1 MSTYYKPSN
10 DNLDNFKDR
19 INNYEQQPEEKV
31 WLNIEKQLNKKPFPF
46 KALSLIGMGV
56 ILFAV
61 AYMIF
66 APNKNQTQ
74 NTLIQKEETKA
85 VSKNTNITTLINNII
100 SFENNITKKHISSTN
115 NTHQPPIVQ
124 IENTPIVENT
134 TEEQSLETIDEIA
147 NIIAEET
154 LQSSLQETIAEN
166 KDTLYLTDIDS
177 PTQKTDVPT
186 EQEPEADELFIPNAF
201 TPGEAT
207 NNVFKPETEKQISD
221 FEMKIFSRGGMQVF
235 SCKNINQGWDGNVK
249 GSFAPSGVYV
259 YIITYKDSKNKKHT
273 QKGSLMLLR

>member
-19 INNYEQQPEEKV
+19 IDNYEQQPDEKV
-31 WLNIEKQLNKKPFPF
+31 WSNIEKQLNKKSFPF
-46 KALSLIGMGV
+46 KTLSLVGMGI

-66 APNKNQTQ
+66 APNKRQ
-74 NTLIQKEETKA
+74 NTAIQNNNSEIAKQNTKLE
-85 VSKNTNITTLINNII
+85 TLITNII
-100 SFENNITKKHISSTN
+100 SLENNITKKYLPSSN
-115 NTHQPPIVQ
+115 NTTSIVPT
-124 IENTPIVENT
+124 ENEPVVENT
-134 TEEQSLETIDEIA
+134 SEVQSLVATNESESVMDI
-147 NIIAEET
+147 EEEKT
-154 LQSSLQETIAEN
+154 SFPTQETKTEN
-166 KDTLYLTDIDS
+166 EDTLYLPLVNDS
-177 PTQKTDVPT
+177 PAKKIDIPEEEV
-186 EQEPEADELFIPNAF
+186 PEARELFIPNAF

-207 NNVFKPETEKQISD
+207 NNVFKPESEKQISD

-235 SCKNINQGWDGNVK
+235 SCKNINQGWDGYVK
-249 GSFAPSGVYV
+249 GSLAPSGVYV

>member
-19 INNYEQQPEEKV
+19 INNYEQQPDEKV

-46 KALSLIGMGV
+46 KTLSLIGMGV

-61 AYMIF
+61 AYMIL
-66 APNKNQTQ
+66 APSKNQTQ
-74 NTLIQKEETKA
+74 NTLIQNEETKI
-85 VSKNTNITTLINNII
+85 VSKNANITTLISNII
-100 SFENNITKKHISSTN
+100 SLENNITKKHISVN
-115 NTHQPPIVQ
+115 NTPQPTTAQ
-124 IENTPIVENT
+124 IEDTPIVENT
-134 TEEQSLETIDEIA
+134 TEKQSLETIDEIE

-154 LQSSLQETIAEN
+154 SHYSLQETILES

-177 PTQKTDVPT
+177 PAKKTDVPT

-259 YIITYKDSKNKKHT
+259 YIITYRDSKNKKHT

>member
-19 INNYEQQPEEKV
+19 IDNYEQQPDEKV
-31 WLNIEKQLNKKPFPF
+31 WNDIEKQLNKKSFPF
-46 KALSLIGMGV
+46 KTLSLVGMGI

-66 APNKNQTQ
+66 VPNKRQ
-74 NTLIQKEETKA
+74 NTALQNNNSEIAKQNTKLETLI
-85 VSKNTNITTLINNII
+85 TNIIT
-100 SFENNITKKHISSTN
+100 FENNITKKHVPTN
-115 NTHQPPIVQ
+115 NTTSIAQTESEPV
-124 IENTPIVENT
+124 IENTSEV
-134 TEEQSLETIDEIA
+134 QSLESTNEVKSVIDI
-147 NIIAEET
+147 EEEKT
-154 LQSSLQETIAEN
+154 PILTQETKTLD
-166 KDTLYLTDIDS
+166 KDTLYLPLANDAPAKKIDI
-177 PTQKTDVPT
+177 P
-186 EQEPEADELFIPNAF
+186 EEELPEASDLFIPNAF

-207 NNVFKPETEKQISD
+207 NNVFKPESEKQISD

-235 SCKNINQGWDGNVK
+235 SCKNINQGWNGYVK
-249 GSFAPSGVYV
+249 GSLAPSGVYV

>member
-19 INNYEQQPEEKV
+19 INNYEQQPDEKV

-66 APNKNQTQ
+66 APSKNQTQ
-74 NTLIQKEETKA
+74 KTLIQNEGTKV
-85 VSKNTNITTLINNII
+85 VSKNTNIKTIIDNII
-100 SFENNITKKHISSTN
+100 SLENTITKKHIVAKDIPQT
-115 NTHQPPIVQ
+115 PIAQ
-124 IENTPIVENT
+124 IENAPIVENT
-134 TEEQSLETIDEIA
+134 TEEQSLETINEIE

-154 LQSSLQETIAEN
+154 SHSPLQETILES
-166 KDTLYLTDIDS
+166 KDTLYLTDVDS
-177 PTQKTDVPT
+177 PAKKIDVPT

-235 SCKNINQGWDGNVK
+235 ACKNINQGWDGNVK
-249 GSFAPSGVYV
+249 GSFAPNGVYV

>member
-19 INNYEQQPEEKV
+19 INNYEQQPDEKV
-31 WLNIEKQLNKKPFPF
+31 WLNIEKQLNKKSFPF

-66 APNKNQTQ
+66 APSKNQTQ
-74 NTLIQKEETKA
+74 NTLIQTEETKA
-85 VSKNTNITTLINNII
+85 VSKNTNIKTIIDNII
-100 SFENNITKKHISSTN
+100 SLENTITKKHISAKDTPQ
-115 NTHQPPIVQ
+115 TPIAQ
-124 IENTPIVENT
+124 TENAPIVENT
-134 TEEQSLETIDEIA
+134 TEEQSLETINEIE

-154 LQSSLQETIAEN
+154 SNYSLQETISEV

-177 PTQKTDVPT
+177 PTKKIDVPT

-235 SCKNINQGWDGNVK
+235 ACKNINQGWDGNVK